1 MELIK
6 VVDQLNQSTSR
17 LSKATKEVFK
27 LARERAE
34 TEREYRL
41 ALSQEIMKLRAQG
54 EPATLIADVARGNV
68 AELKFKRDM
77 AMELHRSAMQSISAL
92 EVEVQAWQ
100 SILRNLDEV

>member
-6 VVDQLNQSTSR
+6 VVDHLNQSTSR

-27 LARERAE
+27 LAKDRAE

-41 ALSQEIMKLRAQG
+41 ALSQEMFRLRDEG
-54 EPATLIADVARGNV
+54 LPATMIPDLARGNISK
-68 AELKFKRDM
+68 LKYDRDL
-77 AMELHRSAMQSISAL
+77 AMELHRSAMRSISAL